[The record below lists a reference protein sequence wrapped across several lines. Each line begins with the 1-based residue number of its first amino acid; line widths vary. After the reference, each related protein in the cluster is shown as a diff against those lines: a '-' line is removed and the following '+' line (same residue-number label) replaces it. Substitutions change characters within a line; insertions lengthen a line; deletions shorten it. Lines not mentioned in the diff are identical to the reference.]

1 MQKDNSTF
9 NQKAALRRA
18 VLRDLDAEPVIME
31 THGGAGALYRACYSH
46 VVQGVVFEK
55 DPEKCD
61 LLARQRPTWAVYEGA
76 VEPAL
81 GIGAGAHLMVNV
93 LDLDPYGE
101 AWPTL
106 KAFMESD
113 RPRAPRL
120 ALVVNDGMRQKIRMG
135 GAWSTSSLRPAVARF
150 GNNLNGIYLDVC
162 RWMVAEYAK
171 AAGYSLHRFQG
182 YYTGKGGQMTHY
194 AAILEREL

>member
-1 MQKDNSTF
+1 MKKDNSTF

-18 VLRDLDAEPVIME
+18 VLRDLVDDPVIME

-46 VVQGVVFEK
+46 VIRGVVFEK
-55 DPEKCD
+55 DPAKCD

-81 GIGAGAHLMVNV
+81 SIGAGAHLMVNV

-101 AWPTL
+101 PWPTL
-106 KAFMESD
+106 KAFMESE

-135 GAWSTSSLRPAVARF
+135 GAWSTGSLAPAVAQF
-150 GNNLNGIYLDVC
+150 GNNLNPVYLDVC
-162 RWMVAEYAK
+162 RWMVGEYTK
-171 AAGYSLHRFQG
+171 AAGYTLHRFHG
-182 YYTGKGGQMTHY
+182 YYAGKGGQMTHY
-194 AAILEREL
+194 AAVLEREL